1 MKIFIMVKLLLKK
14 PMNIKQTYQMR
25 LMILLGKQNQK
36 IKRKNEK
43 KNVKKNLYYFIQVEK
58 WFLMPLKVK
67 YF

>member
-1 MKIFIMVKLLLKK
+1 
-14 PMNIKQTYQMR
+14 MNIKQTYQMR
-25 LMILLGKQNQK
+25 LVILLGKQNQK

>member
-1 MKIFIMVKLLLKK
+1 MVKLLLKK

-25 LMILLGKQNQK
+25 LVILLGKQNQK

-43 KNVKKNLYYFIQVEK
+43 KNVKKNLCYFIQVEK

>member
-1 MKIFIMVKLLLKK
+1 MVKLLLKK

-25 LMILLGKQNQK
+25 LVILLGKQNQK

>member
-25 LMILLGKQNQK
+25 LVILLGKQNQK